1 MKKTKTSAPT
11 PKISVVLRR
20 QMRPM
25 TAMPIRAGGLDML
38 EYPSRMGGTLVYPDG
53 RVVKE

>member
-20 QMRPM
+20 QMRAM
-25 TAMPIRAGGLDML
+25 TSMPIRPGGLDML
-38 EYPSRMGGTLVYPDG
+38 AYPSRMGNMLVYPDG
-53 RVVKE
+53 RVVK